1 MSHAMYVIVMLAKEK
16 MVEAIVEKSAVA
28 FSIERGG
35 ADAKKT
41 KASLFSSGLSEFDG
55 WQVL

>member
-1 MSHAMYVIVMLAKEK
+1 MSHAMYVIVMIAKEK
-16 MVEAIVEKSAVA
+16 MIEAIVEKSAVA

-41 KASLFSSGLSEFDG
+41 EASLFASWMPEFDG

>member
-1 MSHAMYVIVMLAKEK
+1 MSHAMYVIVMIAKEK
-16 MVEAIVEKSAVA
+16 MIEAIVDKSAVA

-41 KASLFSSGLSEFDG
+41 KASLFSSGLSESDR
-55 WQVL
+55 

>member
-16 MVEAIVEKSAVA
+16 MIEAIVEKSAVA

-41 KASLFSSGLSEFDG
+41 KASLFSSRLSESDG
-55 WQVL
+55 W